1 VAREITARQRA
12 VYRFIVETVT
22 QRGYPP
28 TVREI
33 GEHFD
38 MRSTGSVRDHLSAL
52 ERKGFIRRAANTSR
66 GIELVNLQ
74 DRPGANTMAVP
85 LLGQIAAGAPLLAV
99 ENQEDTLNVDARLFG
114 RNGTVFAL
122 RVKGDSMRD
131 AGILDGDVVFVR
143 QQADAEDGQIVA
155 ARINDEATVKRY
167 YREKDHVRLQPANDA
182 YEPIIVTPQRGEVAV
197 LGKVVGLTRSY

>member
-1 VAREITARQRA
+1 VAREVTARQRA

-182 YEPIIVTPQRGEVAV
+182 YEPIIITPKQGEIAI